1 MCLKSRVGTS
11 EDQVTVEVP
20 PSRHDVIHACDIYE
34 DVAVAYGYNN
44 IKKTVPKTAT
54 IGAQASAIQGLLLFP
69 SFSLKMIFFYS
80 VH

>member
-1 MCLKSRVGTS
+1 MCLKSGVGTS

-54 IGAQASAIQGLLLFP
+54 IGAQASAITR
-69 SFSLKMIFFYS
+69 SVAISIF
-80 VH
+80 